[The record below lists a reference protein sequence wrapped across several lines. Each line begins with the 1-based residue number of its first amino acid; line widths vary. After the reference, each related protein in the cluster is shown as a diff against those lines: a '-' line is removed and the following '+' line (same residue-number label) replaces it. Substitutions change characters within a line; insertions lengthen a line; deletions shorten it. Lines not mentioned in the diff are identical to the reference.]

1 MFDGF
6 CMKIKAS
13 YKTRQTMRLPTYL
26 KLTVICAQDDTQN
39 LPFFHF
45 GLFQVIFFYKIYL
58 FVVKV
63 IVYFQFCKNK
73 TGYKNIMFIRTRY
86 N

>member
-1 MFDGF
+1 
-6 CMKIKAS
+6 
-13 YKTRQTMRLPTYL
+13 MRLPKYL

-63 IVYFQFCKNK
+63 IVYFQFCKNES
-73 TGYKNIMFIRTRY
+73 GYKKY
-86 N
+86 NVYKNWIQLKCLLCLSNVNL